1 MFTTSFKRYVND
13 LNLAVHACSAIGVN
27 LELFFLL
34 IEVNVETPVAIPV
47 SIDLLALAFLK
58 IDQAECFV

>member
-34 IEVNVETPVAIPV
+34 IEVNVEAPVAV
-47 SIDLLALAFLK
+47 LVRIDLLALAFLEV
-58 IDQAECFV
+58 D

>member
-34 IEVNVETPVAIPV
+34 IEVNVEAPVAVLVRIYLV
-47 SIDLLALAFLK
+47 ALAFLEV
-58 IDQAECFV
+58 D

>member
-34 IEVNVETPVAIPV
+34 IEVNVEAPVAV
-47 SIDLLALAFLK
+47 LVRIDLVALAFLEV
-58 IDQAECFV
+58 D

>member
-34 IEVNVETPVAIPV
+34 IEVNVEAPVAVLIR
-47 SIDLLALAFLK
+47 IDLVALAFLEV
-58 IDQAECFV
+58 D